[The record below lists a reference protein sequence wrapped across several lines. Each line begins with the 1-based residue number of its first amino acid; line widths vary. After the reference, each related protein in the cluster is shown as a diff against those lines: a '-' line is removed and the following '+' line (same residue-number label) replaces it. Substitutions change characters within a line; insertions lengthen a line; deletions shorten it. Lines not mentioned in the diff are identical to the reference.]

1 MRLPPGPAVSEARPA
16 HAIASS
22 PGRKTKSIGVYT
34 ISNSRIKLGSN
45 TSANETP
52 AAVAL
57 PSSERAAFTKTS
69 YLRWRGGARQK
80 NCAELRAEKC
90 ASKRQRAAS
99 E

>member
-1 MRLPPGPAVSEARPA
+1 M
-16 HAIASS
+16 
-22 PGRKTKSIGVYT
+22 YT
-34 ISNSRIKLGSN
+34 ISNSRIKLGSK

-69 YLRWRGGARQK
+69 YLRSGGARQK

-90 ASKRQRAAS
+90 APKRQRAAS